1 MNSIFIFPFSID
13 LKNYPV
19 SEVHKIDFSKN
30 LVDWIRPTLDL
41 THKPIQRTMDHTTA
55 NAILGAKG
63 FKLREGYQEQGVN
76 WMLKKEWLWNP
87 EEKPKLTDVYG
98 GILADEMGLGKTI
111 QTIAVMETNRF
122 CNTLLIV
129 PASLIEQWVAEIHK
143 FSSNLEPHVCAH
155 GNYLG
160 LLDVYKKPGSV
171 FITSYQTFV
180 AHYQMFTS
188 VVWFR
193 VILDEAHYIRNI
205 KTSVATR
212 IFELKAYNK
221 WALTGTPMQNS
232 IRDLKTLLKFLG
244 HSPDNPNIEEVLR
257 DRMLLRTK
265 KGVGIEIPE
274 KREEIIKIEPT
285 EFEREVQNYV
295 AMCMDFDLGD
305 NEDSIVE
312 MDYHCQL
319 ERFLRMRQVSIGISI
334 FLESYLKKAGIE
346 IPGAKNT
353 RLQEIVK
360 LASTLDNAIIFC
372 DFQAEM
378 KYLHEKLSATDKR
391 VGVIHGGVSFKKRA
405 QILEEQKNYDI
416 LIIQIYAGGTGLN
429 LQSFSNVIIDIPHYN
444 PFIEE
449 QAIGR
454 AYRDGQKREV
464 CVYRLIDESSI
475 DARIREI
482 GKIKMDTFN
491 EYIKQ

>member
-1 MNSIFIFPFSID
+1 M
-13 LKNYPV
+13 
-19 SEVHKIDFSKN
+19 
-30 LVDWIRPTLDL
+30 DWVRPTLDL

-63 FKLREGYQEQGVN
+63 FKLREGYQEQGVD
-76 WMLKKEWLWNP
+76 WMLEKEWHWNP
-87 EEKPKLTDVYG
+87 KGKPKLNDVYG

-143 FSSNLEPHVCAH
+143 FSSNLEPHVCTH

-188 VVWFR
+188 VIWFR

-205 KTSVATR
+205 KTMAATR
-212 IFELKAYNK
+212 ILGLKAYNK

-232 IRDLKTLLKFLG
+232 TSDLITLLKFIGYTDKNTHL
-244 HSPDNPNIEEVLR
+244 PDSEPIEVVLR
-257 DRMLLRTK
+257 KRMLLRTK

-274 KREEIIKIEPT
+274 KREEIIKVEPT
-285 EFEREVQNYV
+285 EFEQEVQKYV
-295 AMCMDFDLGD
+295 MMCMDFDLGD
-305 NEDSIVE
+305 NEDSVVE
-312 MDYHCQL
+312 MDYQCQL
-319 ERFLRMRQVSIGISI
+319 EQFLRMRQVSIGISI

-360 LASTLDNAIIFC
+360 LASSLDNAIIFC

-405 QILEEQKNYDI
+405 QILEEQKDYDI
-416 LIIQIYAGGTGLN
+416 LIIQINAGGTGLN

-464 CVYRLIDESSI
+464 CVYRFIDENSI

-482 GKIKMDTFN
+482 GQIKMDTFN